1 TPSAWTGMN
10 FRTSPQPGREGR
22 FSPILLFACLLV
34 TNGVSQTHRFAG
46 AGLFAA
52 AAPTESG
59 IEGAPL
65 PAFHENIWFWIA
77 AGFGLLLAGL
87 IVLELKRR
95 LSGSARF
102 PARQSI
108 SDGSSSTISQT
119 TYVNRGTD
127 TGDEQ
132 PISAPPTETAS
143 ADISFWRQRAM
154 AAESRAERATAVV
167 RAGLTPHLAR
177 MMKDQLVWTLM
188 AQRSRMT
195 STQDTGAVL
204 VAELEQRLEQIQSE
218 FESRVE
224 TYEKRITELQCEL
237 ETKSQLNKEL
247 LGATIDMAK
256 KALNDVAV
264 RHPNSPFASRRRSQQ
279 AVEEKKAKAVSP
291 ERLSFG
297 DIMARRASKDR

>member
-1 TPSAWTGMN
+1 MN
-10 FRTSPQPGREGR
+10 FSTSPQPGREGK
-22 FSPILLFACLLV
+22 FGPILLFGCLLV
-34 TNGVSQTHRFAG
+34 TNGVSQTHSFAD

-59 IEGAPL
+59 SERAAL
-65 PAFHENIWFWIA
+65 PAFHENIWFWVA
-77 AGFGLLLAGL
+77 AGFGILLVGL
-87 IVLELKRR
+87 IALEVRRR
-95 LSGSARF
+95 LSGNTRL

-108 SDGSSSTISQT
+108 SDGSSATISQT

-127 TGDEQ
+127 ASDEE

-143 ADISFWRQRAM
+143 ATSFWRHRAM
-154 AAESRAERATAVV
+154 VAESRAERATAVV

-188 AQRSRMT
+188 AQRNRMT
-195 STQDTGAVL
+195 STQDTGAVM

-224 TYEKRITELQCEL
+224 TYEKRITELQREL
-237 ETKSQLNKEL
+237 ETKSQLNREL

-256 KALNDVAV
+256 KALHDVAV
-264 RHPNSPFASRRRSQQ
+264 RHPNSPFASRHRSQQ
-279 AVEEKKAKAVSP
+279 SVEQGKAVP
-291 ERLSFG
+291 QGKLSFG

>member
-1 TPSAWTGMN
+1 MN
-10 FRTSPQPGREGR
+10 FSTSPQPGREGR
-22 FSPILLFACLLV
+22 FGPILLFACLLV
-34 TNGVSQTHRFAG
+34 TNGVSQTHSFAG
-46 AGLFAA
+46 ADLFAA
-52 AAPTESG
+52 AGPAES
-59 IEGAPL
+59 IERAPL
-65 PAFHENIWFWIA
+65 PAFHEDIWFWVA
-77 AGFGLLLAGL
+77 AGFGILLVGL
-87 IVLELKRR
+87 IVLEFKRR
-95 LSGSARF
+95 LSGSTRL

-108 SDGSSSTISQT
+108 SDGSSATISQT

-127 TGDEQ
+127 ASDDE

-188 AQRSRMT
+188 AQRSRMV
-195 STQDTGAVL
+195 STQDAGAVM

-224 TYEKRITELQCEL
+224 TYEKRITELQREL
-237 ETKSQLNKEL
+237 ETKSQLNREL

-256 KALNDVAV
+256 KALHDVAI
-264 RHPNSPFASRRRSQQ
+264 RHPNSPFASRHRSQQ
-279 AVEEKKAKAVSP
+279 SVEERSAKAVP
-291 ERLSFG
+291 QGKLSFG

>member
-1 TPSAWTGMN
+1 MN
-10 FRTSPQPGREGR
+10 FSTSPQPGREGR
-22 FSPILLFACLLV
+22 FGPILLFGCLLV
-34 TNGVSQTHRFAG
+34 TNGVSQTYGFAG
-46 AGLFAA
+46 ARLFAA

-59 IEGAPL
+59 IERAPL
-65 PAFHENIWFWIA
+65 PAFHQDIWFWVA
-77 AGFGLLLAGL
+77 AGFGILLVGL
-87 IVLELKRR
+87 IALEIKRR
-95 LSGSARF
+95 LSGSARL

-127 TGDEQ
+127 ASDEQ

-188 AQRSRMT
+188 AQRNRMT
-195 STQDTGAVL
+195 STQDTSAVM

-224 TYEKRITELQCEL
+224 TYEKRITELQREL
-237 ETKSQLNKEL
+237 ETKSQLNREL
-247 LGATIDMAK
+247 LGATINMAK

-264 RHPNSPFASRRRSQQ
+264 RHPNSPFASRHRRRQP
-279 AVEEKKAKAVSP
+279 AEEKSAKAVPS
-291 ERLSFG
+291 EKLSFG
-297 DIMARRASKDR
+297 DIMARRGSKDR

>member
-1 TPSAWTGMN
+1 MN
-10 FRTSPQPGREGR
+10 FSTSPQPGREGR
-22 FSPILLFACLLV
+22 FGPILLFGCLLV
-34 TNGVSQTHRFAG
+34 TNGVSQTHSLAD

-59 IEGAPL
+59 SERAAP
-65 PAFHENIWFWIA
+65 PAFHEDIWFWIA
-77 AGFGLLLAGL
+77 AGFGILLVGL
-87 IVLELKRR
+87 IVMEIRRR
-95 LSGSARF
+95 LSGSTRL

-108 SDGSSSTISQT
+108 SDGSSATISQT
-119 TYVNRGTD
+119 TYVNRGTAAS
-127 TGDEQ
+127 DEE

-143 ADISFWRQRAM
+143 ADTSFWRHRAM
-154 AAESRAERATAVV
+154 VAESRAERATAVV

-195 STQDTGAVL
+195 STQDTGAVM
-204 VAELEQRLEQIQSE
+204 VAELEQRLEEIQAE

-224 TYEKRITELQCEL
+224 TYEKRITELQREL
-237 ETKSQLNKEL
+237 ETKSQLNREL

-256 KALNDVAV
+256 KALHDVAV
-264 RHPNSPFASRRRSQQ
+264 RHPNSPFASRHRIQQSIEERR
-279 AVEEKKAKAVSP
+279 AKAVP
-291 ERLSFG
+291 QGKLSFG

>member
-1 TPSAWTGMN
+1 MN
-10 FRTSPQPGREGR
+10 FSTSPQPGREGR
-22 FSPILLFACLLV
+22 FGPILLFGCLLV
-34 TNGVSQTHRFAG
+34 TNGVSQTYGFADT
-46 AGLFAA
+46 GLFAA
-52 AAPTESG
+52 AAPTESS
-59 IEGAPL
+59 IERAPL
-65 PAFHENIWFWIA
+65 PAFHEDIWFWIA
-77 AGFGLLLAGL
+77 AGFGILLAGL
-87 IVLELKRR
+87 MALEIKRR

-102 PARQSI
+102 PVRQSI
-108 SDGSSSTISQT
+108 SDGSSSTVSQT

-127 TGDEQ
+127 ASDEQ

-177 MMKDQLVWTLM
+177 MLKDQLVWTLM
-188 AQRSRMT
+188 AQRNRMT
-195 STQDTGAVL
+195 STQDTGAVM

-224 TYEKRITELQCEL
+224 TYEKRITELQREL
-237 ETKSQLNKEL
+237 ETKSQLNREL

-264 RHPNSPFASRRRSQQ
+264 RHPNSPFASRHRSQQ
-279 AVEEKKAKAVSP
+279 LVEERTAKAVPS
-291 ERLSFG
+291 EKLSFG
-297 DIMARRASKDR
+297 DIMARRGAKDR